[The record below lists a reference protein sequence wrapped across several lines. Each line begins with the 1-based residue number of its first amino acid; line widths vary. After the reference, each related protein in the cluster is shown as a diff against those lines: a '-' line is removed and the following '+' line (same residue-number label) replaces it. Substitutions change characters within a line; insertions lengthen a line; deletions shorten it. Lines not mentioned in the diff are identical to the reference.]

1 MSSPLLAVLCAV
13 SGTYFL
19 FSALALGRRTL
30 RVPTS
35 KKTGRLSATD
45 WLVQAGMPDVRPIE
59 FVMVEI
65 LVFVSSLAVF
75 WLLFAGLLPALLGGV
90 LCSLAPI
97 ATYRSRRTVLREA
110 ARDAW
115 PSLLEEIRLRA
126 GSVGRSIPV
135 ATMEAGRKAPTAP
148 MREAFD
154 AANREWLLTTDF
166 ARATTVL
173 KRQLADPTADAVCET
188 LLVAHELGGNDVELR
203 LAALI
208 DDRRTDLRHRQEA
221 RSRQAGVRFARWFV
235 LIVPF
240 GMALVGLAIGDGRA
254 SYGSAS
260 GQLGVAM
267 SIALTA
273 ACWIWAG
280 RIMKLPSEKRVF
292 QP

>member
-1 MSSPLLAVLCAV
+1 MKSPLIAVLCAV
-13 SGTYFL
+13 SGTYLL
-19 FSALALGRRTL
+19 FSAFALGRRSLAL
-30 RVPTS
+30 RRRGKTS
-35 KKTGRLSATD
+35 RPSMTD
-45 WLVQAGMPDVRPIE
+45 WLVQAGMLDVRPIE
-59 FVMVEI
+59 FVVVEI
-65 LVFVSSLAVF
+65 LVFATSLATF
-75 WLLFAGLLPALLGGV
+75 WLLFAGLIPALLGAS
-90 LCSLAPI
+90 LCSLAPV
-97 ATYRSRRTVLREA
+97 ATYRSRRVVLREA

-148 MREAFD
+148 MREAFE

-166 ARATTVL
+166 SRAATVL

-240 GMALVGLAIGDGRA
+240 GMALVGLAIGDGRSA
-254 SYGSAS
+254 YGTPS
-260 GQLGVAM
+260 GQLGVALA
-267 SIALTA
+267 IVLTA
-273 ACWIWAG
+273 VCWIWAG
-280 RIMKLPSEKRVF
+280 RIMKLPTEKRVF